1 MNPSARGWLKKLL
14 KFAEKNDAKAET
26 LAELYPA
33 LKSIG
38 FIYGSNVSVL
48 IMDLKSKDFNQ
59 EECCKINFAW
69 ALLATY
75 NCHSKDNTNFETT
88 LKTFYETIGFHKS
101 NFINGILG
109 DDVESIL
116 NKRIQTDNNIFSKNF
131 SLFVTNALLFM
142 DVLAF
147 NAFLKNPNHAKKYL
161 LELENSIRTVV
172 TKALN
177 SKSKKNNYDESLIR
191 LFEASLRLSKSKNNS
206 YAALNLNQ
214 FSELERFYL
223 LDLACMAT
231 WNDFKIGRGEQ
242 EFFSEFSKKFK
253 LSESAINEAIISVN
267 VFYKRYENKISLLS
281 TQNLAKR
288 LYDHSSS
295 VVKKLITRNS
305 KRLYQELKES
315 KDLVKLLSES
325 TLRDLNEKEQE
336 QMQEQMMDIIK
347 SIPSLAIFML
357 PGGAILLPIFI
368 KFIPKLLPSAFDENR
383 IEEE

>member
-26 LAELYPA
+26 VAILYPA
-33 LKSIG
+33 LKSVG
-38 FIYGSNVSVL
+38 FIYGSNISVL
-48 IMDLKSKDFNQ
+48 IKDFKSKDFNQ
-59 EECCKINFAW
+59 EECCKINFVW
-69 ALLATY
+69 ALLAAY
-75 NCHSKDNTNFETT
+75 NCHSKDNTNFEIA
-88 LKTFYETIGFHKS
+88 LKKFYETIGFHKS

-147 NAFLKNPNHAKKYL
+147 SAFLQNPDHAEKHL

-172 TKALN
+172 SKALN
-177 SKSKKNNYDESLIR
+177 SKSEKNNYDESLIK
-191 LFEASLRLSKSKNNS
+191 LLEASLRLSKSKNNS
-206 YAALNLNQ
+206 YDALNLSQ
-214 FSELERFYL
+214 FSETERFYL

-231 WNDFKIGRGEQ
+231 WNDFKIDRGKQ
-242 EFFSEFSKKFK
+242 EFFREFSKKFK
-253 LSESAINEAIISVN
+253 LSQSVIKKAINSLN
-267 VFYKRYENKISLLS
+267 VFYRNYKNDISLLS

-288 LYDHSSS
+288 LYDHSTT

-305 KRLYQELKES
+305 KHLYQELKES
-315 KDLVKLLSES
+315 KDLVKLLTES
-325 TLRDLNEKEQE
+325 TLRDLSEKEQE

>member
-26 LAELYPA
+26 LAKLYPA

-38 FIYGSNVSVL
+38 FIYGSNISVL
-48 IMDLKSKDFNQ
+48 ITDLKSKDFNQ

-223 LDLACMAT
+223 LDLTCMAT
-231 WNDFKIGRGEQ
+231 WNDFKIGRGER

>member
-26 LAELYPA
+26 LAKLYPA

-48 IMDLKSKDFNQ
+48 ITDLKSKDFNQ

-223 LDLACMAT
+223 LDLTCMAT
-231 WNDFKIGRGEQ
+231 WNDFKIGHGEQ

>member
-26 LAELYPA
+26 LAKLYPA

-48 IMDLKSKDFNQ
+48 ITDLKSKDFNQ

-223 LDLACMAT
+223 LDLTCMAT
-231 WNDFKIGRGEQ
+231 WNDFKIGSGEQ

>member
-26 LAELYPA
+26 LAKLYPA

-48 IMDLKSKDFNQ
+48 ITDLKSKDFNQ

-223 LDLACMAT
+223 LDLTCMAT
-231 WNDFKIGRGEQ
+231 WNDFKIGRDEQ

>member
-1 MNPSARGWLKKLL
+1 MISKL
-14 KFAEKNDAKAET
+14 AVVN
-26 LAELYPA
+26 
-33 LKSIG
+33 
-38 FIYGSNVSVL
+38 
-48 IMDLKSKDFNQ
+48 
-59 EECCKINFAW
+59 
-69 ALLATY
+69 
-75 NCHSKDNTNFETT
+75 
-88 LKTFYETIGFHKS
+88 
-101 NFINGILG
+101 
-109 DDVESIL
+109 
-116 NKRIQTDNNIFSKNF
+116 KNF
-131 SLFVTNALLFM
+131 LVNFQ
-142 DVLAF
+142 
-147 NAFLKNPNHAKKYL
+147 KN
-161 LELENSIRTVV
+161 
-172 TKALN
+172 LN
-177 SKSKKNNYDESLIR
+177 SVSP
-191 LFEASLRLSKSKNNS
+191 
-206 YAALNLNQ
+206 
-214 FSELERFYL
+214 
-223 LDLACMAT
+223 
-231 WNDFKIGRGEQ
+231 
-242 EFFSEFSKKFK
+242 
-253 LSESAINEAIISVN
+253 AINEAIISVN